1 MPHAAPK
8 YTNLHIIHHHTP
20 LNTVQNSHRCYQ
32 LRPFLNRCC
41 ICYALESSLTI
52 CYTIYN
58 RDTPRYLEIIPQN
71 IPPHQPPPLQ
81 PSHHTPP
88 HPLEHRA
95 EFSLMLPVTNRYY
108 FKYPRESSFTIR
120 YTISD
125 RDTPRYLEIIPPNIP
140 PTTNLH
146 HYNLHIIH
154 HHPLEHRAEFSLT
167 LPVTNRYDLKYP
179 RESSFTISIMIFDRD
194 TPRSHQIISRN
205 TPPSPTHQPPL

>member
-20 LNTVQNSHRCYQ
+20 LNTMQNSHSCYQ

-58 RDTPRYLEIIPQN
+58 
-71 IPPHQPPPLQ
+71 
-81 PSHHTPP
+81 
-88 HPLEHRA
+88 
-95 EFSLMLPVTNRYY
+95 
-108 FKYPRESSFTIR
+108 
-120 YTISD
+120 